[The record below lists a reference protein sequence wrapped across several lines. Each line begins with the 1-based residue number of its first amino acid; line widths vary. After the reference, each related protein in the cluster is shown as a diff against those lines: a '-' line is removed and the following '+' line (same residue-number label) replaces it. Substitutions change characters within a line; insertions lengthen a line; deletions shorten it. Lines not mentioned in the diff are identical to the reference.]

1 MKNLWIQKIVINQT
15 LNFCFWYILV
25 WWGYSLNLV
34 FPNHNNFVWLHLQF
48 TNYKYRDTNTQIQIQ
63 SLILDRDFSESQ
75 RLLCL
80 IVFLQFGIVWFCL
93 DANHHKE
100 KMEQWK
106 HWKIFCFSLWC
117 FLSLE
122 YAILYVTFFTDD
134 QLNIHVAISRER
146 KELSYLKFNS
156 FLNPGIWGD
165 FFLDFSVIFVW
176 TSENIEF
183 HIFLVSWFF

>member
-1 MKNLWIQKIVINQT
+1 MTVTFQ
-15 LNFCFWYILV
+15 
-25 WWGYSLNLV
+25 
-34 FPNHNNFVWLHLQF
+34 NHNDCFVWL
-48 TNYKYRDTNTQIQIQ
+48 
-63 SLILDRDFSESQ
+63 
-75 RLLCL
+75 
-80 IVFLQFGIVWFCL
+80 FLQFGIVWFCL

-106 HWKIFCFSLWC
+106 HWKMFCFSLWC

-183 HIFLVSWFF
+183 HIFLVSWFFSDFLDFSACGILQIGSSHHHHHHQIMIIKLAAPVVKFAHFPPIPR